1 MAKAPTILQ
10 QNIQALLHQEVGIE
24 DNQTEG
30 ERQDIIAGANFEE
43 VPDCFLDK
51 TTCVSACFLSWLPS
65 GLPGPDKQPLRC
77 SRWPMHKGRQSLE
90 DSSARV

>member
-30 ERQDIIAGANFEE
+30 QWQDIVAGANFEK

-51 TTCVSACFLSWLPS
+51 TTCVSACFHIGLPS
-65 GLPGPDKQPLRC
+65 PRLPGPDKQPDRK
-77 SRWPMHKGRQSLE
+77 S
-90 DSSARV
+90 VV